1 MPPGGPFFIEIKV
14 ALAAALKAQRTGQEM
29 SQTEVARRL
38 HSSQSRVAKME
49 AADRS
54 VTVDLLL
61 RSLLGLG
68 GTRETVIA
76 ALAAVSPVVSE

>member
-1 MPPGGPFFIEIKV
+1 
-14 ALAAALKAQRTGQEM
+14 
-29 SQTEVARRL
+29 
-38 HSSQSRVAKME
+38 ME

-61 RSLLGLG
+61 RSLLRLG

-76 ALAAVSPVVSE
+76 ALAAGS